1 MMFACE
7 SEETMFRKKEML
19 SEILLRGELID
30 RLQKQID
37 LQLQL
42 IAKQKEH
49 IETLDEVNLELN
61 NLLNDILHPEE

>member
-1 MMFACE
+1 
-7 SEETMFRKKEML
+7 MFRKKEML
-19 SEILLRGELID
+19 NEILLRGELID